1 MSSIKGGPPRI
12 GARERQEDPKEA
24 GHEAGPQAPSDAS
37 RGAGRLSGTPG
48 GPKQMGPGAPLGQ
61 GVPLPPGQS
70 SPGGTPARPAGGLSP
85 ERAAERA
92 AEGLPQRKLSQA
104 EAERFY
110 SQAGFSRLGR
120 KRGKGVELDD
130 VTQGPIPLP
139 VDEVDES
146 AWDQSTLD
154 DAQQEMTLQGAQLT
168 ELQARCEKG
177 SESPPPVGSELF
189 GHLVGIAFKPT
200 EADLA
205 RLQALADAPPPPEV
219 AMAAVH
225 GHMASLFGLDVHALP
240 AGPAMVAAS
249 LVVAGMSSAVQPEG
263 DSLQA
268 QPLAAGLQAVVE
280 RSNGAVEGART
291 MSSGISK
298 QLALQRTFV
307 FKR

>member
-1 MSSIKGGPPRI
+1 MSSIKGGPPRV
-12 GARERQEDPKEA
+12 GGRERQPDAKEA
-24 GHEAGPQAPSDAS
+24 EHELGPLAPGDAA
-37 RGAGRLSGTPG
+37 RAAR
-48 GPKQMGPGAPLGQ
+48 PGATGAPKPPGAAAQRGLG
-61 GVPLPPGQS
+61 GPLPPGQS
-70 SPGGTPARPAGGLSP
+70 SPGGATTRPAAGNAT

-154 DAQQEMTLQGAQLT
+154 DAQQEMTLQGAQLN
-168 ELQARCEKG
+168 ELQSRCAPGGET
-177 SESPPPVGSELF
+177 PPPVGSQLF

-219 AMAAVH
+219 ALGAVH
-225 GHMASLFGLDVHALP
+225 SHLASLFGIDARALP

-249 LVVAGMSSAVQPEG
+249 LVVAGMASAVQLEG
-263 DSLQA
+263 DSLKA
-268 QPLAAGLQAVVE
+268 QPLATGLQAVVE